1 MFFHGLWVH
10 YVHLLNTAGG
20 PELVFPPITAGFPPT
35 KTPDSL
41 LQISES
47 LRLVL
52 TTERAGSTGSTLCV
66 HRRAGFSRPVADV
79 MQSHC
84 GCGEESFTL
93 SH

>member
-1 MFFHGLWVH
+1 MIHKNSNIAMFFHGLWVH

-20 PELVFPPITAGFPPT
+20 PELVFPPITAGFPTT

-52 TTERAGSTGSTLCV
+52 TTERGAPPVPRSAST
-66 HRRAGFSRPVADV
+66 AEPD
-79 MQSHC
+79 SHVQW
-84 GCGEESFTL
+84 L
-93 SH
+93 M

>member
-52 TTERAGSTGSTLCV
+52 TTERAGL
-66 HRRAGFSRPVADV
+66 HRFHALRPPPSRILT
-79 MQSHC
+79 SS
-84 GCGEESFTL
+84 G
-93 SH
+93 